1 MGGERFRLMAS
12 NPLSQPSKDTEPSLD
27 ELQRIYDQ
35 RSHSP
40 YLVGHGTWSRRRIAS
55 ERGRRADLKGGQV
68 LMSALLPL
76 TPLSQTACNAFKNPS
91 V

>member
-35 RSHSP
+35 RSHIP
-40 YLVGHGTWSRRRIAS
+40 ARFH
-55 ERGRRADLKGGQV
+55 DL
-68 LMSALLPL
+68 
-76 TPLSQTACNAFKNPS
+76 T
-91 V
+91 